1 MELRVFLSK
10 YPFRETKTIS
20 LLFNAE
26 YFFPEGVIKKPSLY
40 LDEILPDLNADKFFE
55 FSIFEYFI
63 ISDLKFFI

>member
-1 MELRVFLSK
+1 M
-10 YPFRETKTIS
+10 ETKTIS
-20 LLFNAE
+20 LFFNVE

-40 LDEILPDLNADKFFE
+40 LDEILPDLNADNFFE